1 MQNAMLKEAGSLLSE
16 VKQSQS
22 NDTRAAVQMGLSL
35 ICGETVT
42 ENKLQTSVAKR
53 LDILQ

>member
-1 MQNAMLKEAGSLLSE
+1 MLKEAGSLLSE